1 MTARI
6 FQQSKSS
13 MQSGKA
19 QVGRWAL
26 EHEPSEAKRPDPLTG
41 WAGSGD
47 MNRQVR
53 LTFDT
58 LDAAR
63 AYCERVGLDFH
74 VVADQERPLRLQTYA
89 DNFAVGPITPAGDA

>member
-19 QVGRWAL
+19 QVGRWVL
-26 EHEPSEAKRPDPLTG
+26 EHEPREAKRPDALTG

-47 MNRQVR
+47 MNQQVR
-53 LTFDT
+53 LNFDT
-58 LDAAR
+58 LEAAQ

-74 VVADQERPLRLQTYA
+74 VQRNHERPLRLQTYA
-89 DNFAVGPITPAGDA
+89 DNFAVGAITPAGE

>member
-1 MTARI
+1 MAARI
-6 FQQSKSS
+6 YQQAKSS

-19 QVGRWAL
+19 QVGRWVL
-26 EHEPSEAKRPDPLTG
+26 EHEPAEPKRPDPLTG

-53 LTFDT
+53 LTFDS

-63 AYCERVGLDFH
+63 AYCQREGLPYH
-74 VVADQERPLRLQTYA
+74 VVSNQQRPLRLQAYA
-89 DNFAVGPITPAGDA
+89 DNFSVGPITPAGEG